1 MGTILPSL
9 SFDEALEC
17 TKIHSNDGLIPMGT
31 ALKSERP
38 VRLPHHTISQA
49 GPVYGCSIPSP
60 SEISLSHN
68 GVLFLDEFQAFP
80 QATLEL
86 LRQPLL
92 DARLTI
98 S

>member
-31 ALKSERP
+31 ALISERP
-38 VRLPHHTISQA
+38 VRLPHHTISQF
-49 GPVYGCSIPSP
+49 GLVGRCSIPGP
-60 SEISLSHN
+60 GEISFSYN
-68 GVLFLDEFQAFP
+68 GVLILDEFPAFP

-86 LRQPLL
+86 LR
-92 DARLTI
+92 
-98 S
+98 